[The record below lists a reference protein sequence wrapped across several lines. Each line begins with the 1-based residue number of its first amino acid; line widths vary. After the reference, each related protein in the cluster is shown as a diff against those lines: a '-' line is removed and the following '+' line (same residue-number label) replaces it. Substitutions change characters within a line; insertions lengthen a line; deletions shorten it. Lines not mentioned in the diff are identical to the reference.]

1 MSAKEIG
8 IVACG
13 TWVALLMVSLEN
25 NAQVLHVSSAW
36 SFVAKVKFEFIRI
49 SAHA

>member
-13 TWVALLMVSLEN
+13 TWVALLIVSLEN
-25 NAQVLHVSSAW
+25 NAQVLHVSMVW
-36 SFVAKVKFEFIRI
+36 SFVADVKSKFIRI
-49 SAHA
+49 SAYT